1 MKKSIKIA
9 LIAIV
14 AIGIVAAIA
23 YFAQS
28 IGSGVT
34 KVIATTDF
42 EKQVQDSANKNI
54 KGKDFP
60 SARIAFNSIL
70 AEINT
75 EASITLG
82 DGKKSLSS
90 SEVAKSKQI
99 VFYEYAPIFTDYGTK
114 YFTRS
119 SWDDNT
125 LKDLKGEAT
134 TLLQLKIA
142 ETGTDVDRD
151 LKSIIKNVDE
161 YYAAWKVANAASRCT
176 SVSAIASYK
185 TQANN
190 YLHSPLTN
198 NASLSSA
205 LRNAEAAAKNSVV
218 RNIAG
223 YCNHIASS
231 YTHYGSYAAF
241 YSAYNS
247 GLNRINEYKNKYGMP
262 SQLNSAK
269 SSLNA
274 ADSRAL
280 SYYSTEDTDSGI

>member
-14 AIGIVAAIA
+14 AIGIIAAIA
-23 YFAQS
+23 YFAQG

-34 KVIATTDF
+34 TVIATTDF
-42 EKQVQDSANKNI
+42 EKQVQDSVNKNI
-54 KGKDFP
+54 KGKDFS

-82 DGKKSLSS
+82 DGKRSLSS

-99 VFYEYAPIFTDYGTK
+99 AFYEYAPIFTEYGTK

-125 LKDLKGEAT
+125 LKDLKGEAV
-134 TLLQLKIA
+134 TLSQLKIA

-161 YYAAWKVANAASRCT
+161 YYAAWRVANSASRCT
-176 SVSAIASYK
+176 SVNAIASYK

-198 NASLSSA
+198 NASLNSA
-205 LRNAEAAAKNSVV
+205 LKNAESAAKSSVI
-218 RNIAG
+218 RSISG
-223 YCNHIASS
+223 YCNHIANS
-231 YTHYGSYAAF
+231 YAHYGNYESF
-241 YSAYNS
+241 YSAYTNGIS
-247 GLNRINEYKNKYGMP
+247 RINEYKNKYGMP
-262 SQLNSAK
+262 SVLAGAK
-269 SSLNA
+269 SKLDQADKNA
-274 ADSRAL
+274 LAHFSNDS
-280 SYYSTEDTDSGI
+280 D

>member
-14 AIGIVAAIA
+14 AIGIIAAIA

-34 KVIATTDF
+34 TVIATTDF
-42 EKQVQDSANKNI
+42 EKQVQDSVNKNI
-54 KGKDFP
+54 KGKDFS

-82 DGKKSLSS
+82 DGKRSLSS
-90 SEVAKSKQI
+90 SEVTKSKQI
-99 VFYEYAPIFTDYGTK
+99 AFYEYAPIFTEYGTK

-125 LKDLKGEAT
+125 LKDLKEEAA

-142 ETGTDVDRD
+142 ETGTDVDRN
-151 LKSIIKNVDE
+151 LKSIVKNVDE
-161 YYAAWKVANAASRCT
+161 YFAAWKVANAASRCS
-176 SVSAIASYK
+176 SVNAIVSYK
-185 TQANN
+185 TQANK

-205 LRNAEAAAKNSVV
+205 LKNAEAAAKNSVI
-218 RNIAG
+218 RNIAS
-223 YCNHIASS
+223 YCNHVASS
-231 YTHYGSYAAF
+231 YADYGSYGSF
-241 YSAYNS
+241 YSAYTKGIS
-247 GLNRINEYKNKYGMP
+247 TINEYKKKYGIP
-262 SQLNSAK
+262 SALNIAK
-269 SSLNA
+269 SNMDA
-274 ADSRAL
+274 ADREAL
-280 SYYSTEDTDSGI
+280 SYYSDGAISDTE

>member
-14 AIGIVAAIA
+14 AIGIIAAIA
-23 YFAQS
+23 CFAKG

-42 EKQVQDSANKNI
+42 EKQVQDSVNKNI

-60 SARIAFNSIL
+60 SARIAFNDII
-70 AEINT
+70 ADINT

-82 DGKKSLSS
+82 DGKKNLSS

-99 VFYEYAPIFTDYGTK
+99 AFYEYAPIFTEYGTK

-134 TLLQLKIA
+134 TLLQLKVA

-151 LKSIIKNVDE
+151 LKSIIKNVDG
-161 YYAAWKVANAASRCT
+161 YYAAWKVANAASRCS
-176 SVSAIASYK
+176 SVNAIASYK
-185 TQANN
+185 TQANS

-205 LRNAEAAAKNSVV
+205 LKNAETTAKNSVI

-223 YCNHIASS
+223 YCNHVASS
-231 YTHYGSYAAF
+231 YTHYGSYASF
-241 YSAYNS
+241 YSAYTN

-262 SQLNSAK
+262 PALTSAK
-269 SSLNA
+269 SNMSSADGNA
-274 ADSRAL
+274 L
-280 SYYSTEDTDSGI
+280 QYYSDESNL